1 MGVLRSCRLDINGEG
16 KPNSRFKPAMSDS
29 RFVEHPG
36 SNRTNDIALT
46 ANDQL
51 ITTKQDLDLACR

>member
-1 MGVLRSCRLDINGEG
+1 MGVLRGCQLDINGEW
-16 KPNSRFKPAMSDS
+16 KSNSRFKPPMSDS
-29 RFVEHPG
+29 RFVVHPG

-46 ANDQL
+46 ANDQF